1 MPMIR
6 PTIMPMIRRRQLL
19 LGGMAAAVARSA
31 RAATPALLQAPAYEI
46 LVGGPRGGRMD
57 RWSKAAAIGL
67 APGLLS
73 TAPATGAS
81 IPTRLSGGI
90 DGVTAANRLQ
100 ALVVPDGHTAAMLP
114 GLAIIAY
121 LAADLRVHFQ
131 IGNWVPVLAGISS
144 AVLVVRGG
152 TARLAAAQPLRVA
165 ADSPE
170 SGDLAGLLSLAR
182 LGVAA
187 APIFGLHGFDAKAH
201 AFAVN
206 EADAM
211 LVYGEDV
218 PAASASLGA
227 EGGIP
232 VCSLTIAGQGGAGE
246 AGVPVR
252 DPAFPALPTVDE
264 LALVRRAP
272 PLPPPLNA
280 AFQAAIAATLI
291 DFVLVLPHLTAPASI
306 ALWRSAA
313 AMAVIGSAMQSA
325 AEASSIRL
333 GAGSGAEAALTSLNL
348 NASALL
354 ALQSWLVGH
363 FDWHPS

>member
-1 MPMIR
+1 MIG
-6 PTIMPMIRRRQLL
+6 RRHLL
-19 LGGMAAAVARSA
+19 LGGMAASIAGGA
-31 RAATPALLQAPAYEI
+31 RATTPALLEAAAPAYEI

-73 TAPATGAS
+73 TAPAAGAS

-100 ALVVPDGHTAAMLP
+100 ALVVPDGRTAAMLP

-152 TARLAAAQPLRVA
+152 TTRLAAAQPLRVA
-165 ADSPE
+165 AESPE

-187 APIFGLHGFDAKAH
+187 VPIFGLHGFDAKAR

-218 PAASASLGA
+218 PAAAASLGA
-227 EGGIP
+227 EGGVP
-232 VCSLTIAGQGGAGE
+232 VCSLTIAGE

-264 LALVRRAP
+264 LALRRRAAL
-272 PLPPPLNA
+272 LPPPLNA

-291 DFVLVLPHLTAPASI
+291 DFVLVLPHLTAPTAI

-313 AMAVIGSAMQSA
+313 TTAINGSAMQSA
-325 AEASSIRL
+325 AEASSIQL
-333 GAGSGAEAALTSLNL
+333 AAGSGAEAALAPLIL

-354 ALQSWLVGH
+354 ALQSWLVSH